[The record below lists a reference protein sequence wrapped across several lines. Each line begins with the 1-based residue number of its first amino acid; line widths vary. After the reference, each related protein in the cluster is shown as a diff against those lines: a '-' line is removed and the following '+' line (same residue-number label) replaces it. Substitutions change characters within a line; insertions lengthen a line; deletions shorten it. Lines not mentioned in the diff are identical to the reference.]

1 MNTRTARR
9 IFKPLVFALAL
20 IPFGYLV
27 YAGWSDTALHT
38 NLLTID
44 PAQKLDR
51 ELGDWT
57 LIFIVLALAVRPAAE
72 IFKISE
78 INAYRRMIGL
88 FAFFYAC
95 LHISSYIGIHLQLDW
110 LEFLKDVA
118 ERPFI
123 TIGMTAF
130 TCLVPLAFTSTTGW
144 IKRMGARN
152 WRRLHKLVY
161 AIGVLGLIHFYMMI
175 RADFSRPYIY
185 GALILGLLGYRYW
198 KKRKDDARRGR
209 SRAPQPAVV

>member
-20 IPFGYLV
+20 IPFGYLI
-27 YAGWSDTALHT
+27 YALYSDTT
-38 NLLTID
+38 MGTSLLTTD
-44 PAQKLDR
+44 PVQKLDR

-57 LIFIVLALAVRPAAE
+57 LIFVVLALAVRPAAE
-72 IFKISE
+72 VLKKAE

-95 LHISSYIGIHLQLDW
+95 LHISSYIGFHLHLDW
-110 LEFLKDVA
+110 VEFVKDIA

-123 TIGMTAF
+123 TVGMVAF
-130 TCLVPLAFTSTTGW
+130 TCLVPLAITSTTGW
-144 IKRMGARN
+144 IKRMGGRN

-198 KKRKDDARRGR
+198 KKRKDDARRTR
-209 SRAPQPAVV
+209 SRAPQPAVI